1 MTVPASTRVQRRL
14 AAILAADVV
23 GFSALMGADEDGT
36 IARIKSLR
44 HQVVEPRVAEHCG
57 RIFKTTGDGLLIEF
71 PSPVEAV
78 RCAMA
83 ILEALASNDAQDPLG
98 GLLLRVGINLG
109 DIVVED
115 DGDVYGEGV
124 NIAARLEQLASPG
137 SICISA
143 KVYEEVRDKLPV
155 RFEDLGE
162 KQVKNI
168 ARPVRVYKV
177 GARRAAVT
185 AFPANPSGAAQGP
198 SIAVLPFTNVSGD
211 PEQEYFADGMVDEII
226 TGLSRIHWL
235 TVIARNST
243 FAFKGRA
250 VDVRSVAR
258 ELGVRY
264 ILEGSVRKGADRIR
278 ISTQLVE
285 AEAGGH
291 LWADRFEG
299 SAADVFE
306 LQDQITEG
314 VVGALEP
321 TLRKAEIARAKRKRP
336 DDLDAYDLYLRA
348 VAHMYEV
355 TPEGREAALGFVDRA
370 LALDPNYAEAH
381 GVAAWCYLAKTLW
394 EGGFSNDHREGALRH
409 AQAVQSLQSEDAT
422 TLAHAAIALA
432 LATRDLEA
440 ALELIERALALN
452 PNSIHAH
459 SHGAVINTWAGHYDR
474 AIALADR
481 ALRLSPFDPLNVMAL
496 AGKAGAH
503 LMTGHYEASLSNAR
517 KGLQIYPT
525 HTPCFLISIASL
537 MRLSRVADA
546 RMLALQFIAIYPTY
560 RILRRWPVLEH
571 FCDELRAAG
580 LPE

>member
-1 MTVPASTRVQRRL
+1 MAGPASTRVQRRL
-14 AAILAADVV
+14 AAIVAADVV
-23 GFSALMGADEDGT
+23 GFSALMGLDEEGT
-36 IARIKSLR
+36 LTRIKNLR
-44 HQVVEPRVAEHCG
+44 HKVVEPRVAEHRG
-57 RIFKTTGDGLLIEF
+57 RVFKTAGDGFFIEF
-71 PSPVEAV
+71 ASPVEAV
-78 RCAMA
+78 WCALA
-83 ILEALASNDAQDPLG
+83 ILEALASNDVQDPSG
-98 GLLLRVGINLG
+98 GLLLRIGINLG

-137 SICISA
+137 SIFISA
-143 KVYEEVRDKLPV
+143 KVYEEVRDRLPL

-162 KQVKNI
+162 KHVKNI
-168 ARPVRVYKV
+168 MRPVRVYKV
-177 GARRAAVT
+177 GARRAAT
-185 AFPANPSGAAQGP
+185 AGLPVSPPSDTQGP
-198 SIAVLPFTNVSGD
+198 SIAVLPFANVGGD

-226 TGLSRIHWL
+226 TSLSRIHWL

-243 FAFKGRA
+243 LAFKGRA
-250 VDVRSVAR
+250 ADIRSVAR

-278 ISTQLVE
+278 INTQLVE

-321 TLRKAEIARAKRKRP
+321 TLRRAEIARAKRKRP

-355 TPEGREAALGFVDRA
+355 TPQGRQAALGFVERA
-370 LALDPNYAEAH
+370 LAIDPNYAEAH

-409 AQAVQSLQSEDAT
+409 AHAVQSLQSEDAT

-496 AGKAGAH
+496 AGKAGAY
-503 LMTGHYEASLSNAR
+503 LMTGQYETSYGNAR

-525 HTPCFLISIASL
+525 HTPCFLISIVSL
-537 MRLSRVADA
+537 MRLGRVADA
-546 RMLALQFIAIYPTY
+546 KMVALQFIAIYPTY
-560 RILRRWPVLEH
+560 RIVRRWPVLEH
-571 FCDELRAAG
+571 FCEELRAAG
-580 LPE
+580 LPD